1 MISKKNR
8 LWEYIY
14 EKFNKSVSELNS
26 LYKHPGIKG
35 RENEDVLI
43 KFLKSFLP
51 RKYELTQSKVLLDRN
66 GMESTEQ
73 DIIIWNSTEYPR
85 IFSETDY
92 FLFESVAMCIEV
104 KTTLDNENLKKTL
117 LKIRDLRRMNFF
129 KRLDGDPRWQ
139 VHPPLCFI
147 FAYDTTWKKFGTILK
162 YITKIIKE
170 NDIKPSER
178 FDYLYIMRKGILFNW
193 DLPYSPT
200 TRGIVDFSKR
210 YGGKIPYNPRWP
222 QFFPSKLIKDYP
234 LILHENQMWQK
245 EGFREGFFNDLT
257 IENQIKGIISFL
269 SKLCQSLEDQ
279 RLFHSHS
286 LVVFSIPNM
295 KTSKGGMSSAEPF

>member
-1 MISKKNR
+1 MKSKKNR

-14 EKFNKSVSELNS
+14 NNFNKSVSELNS
-26 LYKHPGIKG
+26 LYNHQGIKG
-35 RENEDVLI
+35 RENEEVLI
-43 KFLKSFLP
+43 NFLKAFLP
-51 RKYELTQSKVLLDRN
+51 GKFELTRSKVLLDKD
-66 GMESTEQ
+66 GKESTEQ

-85 IFSETDY
+85 IFSETEY
-92 FLFESVAMCIEV
+92 FLIESVAMCIEV
-104 KTTLDNENLKKTL
+104 KTTLGNENLKETL

-147 FAYDTTWKKFGTILK
+147 FTYDTIWKKIGSVLK
-162 YITKIIKE
+162 NITKIVNE

-178 FDYLYIMRKGILFNW
+178 FDYLYIMRKGISLNW
-193 DLPYSPT
+193 DLPSHI
-200 TRGIVDFSKR
+200 TRGLVDFSKK

-234 LILHENQMWQK
+234 IFLHEAQIWQK
-245 EGFREGFFNDLT
+245 EGFREGFFNDLM

-269 SKLCQSLEDQ
+269 LKLCQALEDQ
-279 RLFHSHS
+279 RLFHSHG
-286 LVVFSIPNM
+286 LVAFSFSN
-295 KTSKGGMSSAEPF
+295 MSSSRGGLRSSDPF

>member
-1 MISKKNR
+1 MKSKKNR

-14 EKFNKSVSELNS
+14 DKFNNRVSELNS
-26 LYKHPGIKG
+26 LYNHQGIKG

-43 KFLKSFLP
+43 NFLKSFLP
-51 RKYELTQSKVLLDRN
+51 GKFDLARSKVLLDRDGN
-66 GMESTEQ
+66 ESTEQ
-73 DIIIWNSTEYPR
+73 DIVIWNSTKYPR
-85 IFSETDY
+85 IYSETEY
-92 FLFESVAMCIEV
+92 FLIESVAMCIEV
-104 KTTLDNENLKKTL
+104 KTTLSNKNLKEIL

-147 FAYDTTWKKFGTILK
+147 FAYDTIWKKFGSILK
-162 YITKIIKE
+162 NITKVVTE

-178 FDYLYIMRKGILFNW
+178 FDYLYIMRKGLLLNW
-193 DLPYSPT
+193 DLPYKVS
-200 TRGIVDFSKR
+200 GIVDFSKK

-234 LILHENQMWQK
+234 IILHENQMWQE

-269 SKLCQSLEDQ
+269 QKLCQALEDQ

-286 LVVFSIPNM
+286 LVIFSLSDMKRSGGGRYSPN
-295 KTSKGGMSSAEPF
+295 PF